1 LWNSYVLTWFR
12 LKNIPPRK
20 TLQCDYIKG
29 VIIMCF
35 IFCYTSILLIVQKLA
50 CFVFCFLAC
59 DISWWPQESSQ
70 LHHFL
75 VFIKHASSW
84 HLTFNFFIVFMF
96 NETFFT
102 WTLFTSFFFFFCCF
116 LGMCFFVLQC
126 CEGFVLVSTND
137 HYLSLSRACSF
148 VIKMITMRK
157 KSLNIWMPSLGTSQ

>member
-59 DISWWPQESSQ
+59 DISWWPQEIFSTSSFSCFHQ
-70 LHHFL
+70 TC
-75 VFIKHASSW
+75 II
-84 HLTFNFFIVFMF
+84 LTFNIQFFHCFHVQWNFLHLNSLHF
-96 NETFFT
+96 LFLFFL
-102 WTLFTSFFFFFCCF
+102 LFLRYVFFCFAMLWRFCSCF
-116 LGMCFFVLQC
+116 
-126 CEGFVLVSTND
+126 NKW
-137 HYLSLSRACSF
+137 SLPLT
-148 VIKMITMRK
+148 IKSM
-157 KSLNIWMPSLGTSQ
+157 